1 MTTALPTSASVLPPT
16 PLLSAENHSGIPKRM
31 ELDAK
36 LAKERLYS
44 RRTLPDSVPRQHE
57 VPRLPP
63 NTSRAKFNA
72 AMADLKDSLGDDNV
86 EINDKPLVD
95 GWYMEHPYVGPIT
108 TSSRVCRKLTGLKEH
123 SRCVPHC
130 SPRRAGL

>member
-1 MTTALPTSASVLPPT
+1 MSVALPTASSTLPPT
-16 PLLSAENHSGIPKRM
+16 PLLSVENHSGIPKRM

-44 RRTLPDSVPRQHE
+44 NKTLPDSVPRQQE

-63 NTSRAKFNA
+63 NTSREKFNEA
-72 AMADLKDSLGDDNV
+72 ISDLKGRVGDANV

-95 GWYMEHPYVGPIT
+95 GWYMEHPYG
-108 TSSRVCRKLTGLKEH
+108 
-123 SRCVPHC
+123 
-130 SPRRAGL
+130 